1 MKSIQFSRKHYT
13 KERDERIICKVENIK
28 CIYPSKEC
36 NVETGGV
43 TVDKLESKHFGDQS
57 VVIKGLGPVV
67 L

>member
-1 MKSIQFSRKHYT
+1 MLKNEMKEIY
-13 KERDERIICKVENIK
+13 ENNT
-28 CIYPSKEC
+28 CIYPSEEC
-36 NVETGGV
+36 NVETGSI

>member
-57 VVIKGLGPVV
+57 VVIKCLCPMV